1 MRFEGTERIAA
12 SQPKVW
18 AFLMDPQQV
27 GSCGP
32 GVESVEP
39 VDATHFKARATVGV
53 GFIKTRFVVDMEMAD
68 LHEPDSATMKAHGQA
83 LKAIDRIIRAD
94 GNPADV
100 IAPANRIA
108 ENAAQL
114 PSLFPTGSG
123 PAKNPGKTEAAG
135 AIWQQFDDFSAKA
148 ANLQAV

>member
-12 SQPKVW
+12 TQPKVW

-27 GSCGP
+27 GTCGP

-53 GFIKTRFVVDMEMAD
+53 GFIKARFVVDMEMAD

-83 LKAIDRIIRAD
+83 PGSAVDATATMQLTPD
-94 GNPADV
+94 GADV
-100 IAPANRIA
+100 TTLAWAADVNISGTLASVGARLIQGTA
-108 ENAAQL
+108 EKMIRQTFDCIRTKL
-114 PSLFPTGSG
+114 
-123 PAKNPGKTEAAG
+123 EA
-135 AIWQQFDDFSAKA
+135 
-148 ANLQAV
+148 

>member
-12 SQPKVW
+12 TQPKVW

-53 GFIKTRFVVDMEMAD
+53 GFIKARFVVDMEMAD

-83 LKAIDRIIRAD
+83 PGSAVDATATMQLTPDGAD
-94 GNPADV
+94 ATTLAWAADV
-100 IAPANRIA
+100 NISGTLASVGARLIQGTA
-108 ENAAQL
+108 EKMIRQTFDCIRTKL
-114 PSLFPTGSG
+114 
-123 PAKNPGKTEAAG
+123 EA
-135 AIWQQFDDFSAKA
+135 
-148 ANLQAV
+148 

>member
-1 MRFEGTERIAA
+1 MRFEGTERVAA
-12 SQPKVW
+12 NQPKVW

-53 GFIKTRFVVDMEMAD
+53 GFIKARFVVDMEMAD

-83 LKAIDRIIRAD
+83 PGSAVDATATMQLTPDGAD
-94 GNPADV
+94 GTNLAWAADV
-100 IAPANRIA
+100 NISGTLASVGARLIQGTA
-108 ENAAQL
+108 EKMIRQTFDCIRTKL
-114 PSLFPTGSG
+114 
-123 PAKNPGKTEAAG
+123 EA
-135 AIWQQFDDFSAKA
+135 
-148 ANLQAV
+148 